1 VAVLTIQCHEGTA
14 AFVTPNSTQARAM
27 ASAAA
32 SSARCEHRQRRRS
45 QRTRSCCRR
54 PHAPAPEHERER
66 ERERVSVGFRSVIVD
81 HPSGLIVFPYSKGA
95 PTTALCQPAHW
106 TTWTTWATWTTGCLA
121 GKASRPDRTPPRRAF
136 RRRHPHSGTRL

>member
-54 PHAPAPEHERER
+54 PHAPAPEHER